1 MLADILHKIAGMDAE
16 GERAYAAR
24 MSSAGPDRCMRQM
37 TYHAM
42 GHTPDRQ
49 RGDRM
54 WHVLDD
60 SSWHEELSGDWIGKS
75 AYQLHSRQ
83 LEVSIPKALTWM
95 PDTMVTCPTCK
106 KPVHAQSL
114 HGHIDG
120 IITDM
125 LGKDRLFEH
134 KALNHFTFEKYWKG
148 EEFPEDYF
156 AQVAC
161 YLRALLSLLPDINE
175 CVMLVKNK
183 NTSGFLEYVMRYD
196 SAHDTLHIL
205 SLTRHTGDTKP
216 LNEVRPNITNAAIRK
231 FQSVAEHATEQTLPD
246 RPYEPSD
253 WHCEY
258 CPYVNTCWDSFL
270 GEVKAYDAQ
279 VDLPSDIET
288 TARYYKEVSAS
299 IKDQEAEKNKLAH
312 ELVTIMVRS
321 EAKRGIVGPYTI
333 TLVTQNRSVLDMTA
347 VPLQL
352 QQALERYKKVS
363 PSRFVRVTKSK
374 SEDEQ

>member
-16 GERAYAAR
+16 AERAYAAR
-24 MSSAGPDRCMRQM
+24 MSSAGPDRCVRQM

-42 GHTPDRQ
+42 GNTPDRT

-83 LEVSIPKALTWM
+83 LEVSIPKVLTWL
-95 PDTMVTCPTCK
+95 PDAMIACTTCK
-106 KPVHAQSL
+106 KPIHAQSL

-120 IITDM
+120 IVTDM

-156 AQVAC
+156 AQCAC
-161 YLRALLSLLPDINE
+161 YLRALLLLQPEINE
-175 CVMLVKNK
+175 AVMLIKNK

-196 SAHDTLHIL
+196 SAHDTLSVT

-216 LNEVRPNITNAAIRK
+216 LTEVRRNITNNAIRK
-231 FQSVAEHATEQTLPD
+231 FQAVAEHAAEHTLPE

-258 CPYVNTCWDSFL
+258 CPYGNTCWDSFL
-270 GEVKAYDAQ
+270 GEVKQYDTQA
-279 VDLPSDIET
+279 DLPDDIET
-288 TARYYKEVSAS
+288 TARYYKEVAAS
-299 IKDQEAEKNKLAH
+299 IESQKEEKEKLAGQ
-312 ELVTIMVRS
+312 LVSALVRA
-321 EAKRGIVGPYTI
+321 EAKRGKVGPYTI
-333 TLVTQNRSVLDMTA
+333 TLVTQNRSVLDAEA
-347 VPLQL
+347 VPLHV
-352 QQALERYKKVS
+352 QQTLEQYKKKS
-363 PSRFVRVTKSK
+363 ISRFVRVSKAK